1 MADTFDP
8 KEMIERFQRRAAAV
22 KSRPIPPVEG
32 TERAKFIEQASV
44 DYFDY
49 AIIGDAVANLDNGIL
64 TLTIDLRAGEAE
76 R

>member
-8 KEMIERFQRRAAAV
+8 QEMIERFQHRAAAV

-32 TERAKFIEQASV
+32 SERAKFVEQASI

-49 AIIGDAVANLDNGIL
+49 AVIGDAVAKLEDGIL
-64 TLTIDLRAGEAE
+64 TLTIDLRPPEAE
-76 R
+76 S